1 MEQPKGLK
9 LFQEQQR
16 SEMRT
21 RIDEAIRTM
30 RADRSTITLSS
41 LAEELGVSRRALYA
55 DYVQC
60 FLKNYREFNPG
71 VSEEPSLEVVTELK
85 NMISSLNNRIK
96 EADRKNKAL
105 KLEISVLK
113 NRLQESEEQ
122 YAYLL
127 GRYQEDVGNK
137 IIHL

>member
-1 MEQPKGLK
+1 MERPEGLK
-9 LFQEQQR
+9 LFQERQR

-21 RIDEAIRTM
+21 RIDEAIKIM
-30 RADRSTITLSS
+30 RVNKTTITLSS
-41 LAEELGVSRRALYA
+41 LAEELGVSRRSLYA
-55 DYVQC
+55 DYIQC

-71 VSEEPSLEVVTELK
+71 VSEEPSSEVVAELK
-85 NMISSLNNRIK
+85 NTISSLNNRLK
-96 EADRKNKAL
+96 DANRKNKEL
-105 KLEISVLK
+105 KLELSVIK

-137 IIHL
+137 IIHF